1 MIKIIFIFLLIAL
14 PVFAQDGLR
23 EDISVPT
30 ESATR
35 AATSSAP
42 STRSANPV
50 SPAGSVTPRPT
61 IAATSAPALA
71 TSEPTSKESAPSSNS
86 DVLGIT
92 VFAAAVLALSGYGAY
107 KLKTQNQNKKDS
119 KKESQCFDLKKMM
132 ENKLKELTDL
142 RGQAEGKIK
151 ENAREK
157 VRESLKGTSTGEAL
171 AKIERVE
178 KEYARIKKLYEKCII
193 EFSQKKKK
201 TILVDVVYTFVDTR
215 GNIFKEMRELLE
227 KYPNRKILLTG
238 ADDRQFKEWGLDKMP
253 YEIWTLK
260 HNPEKTDPE
269 YYKKMLTHFELIA
282 NDVIYFEHS
291 PEAVASAKSIGIKTY
306 YYDSKKKDLTA
317 LKNFLDENL

>member
-35 AATSSAP
+35 A
-42 STRSANPV
+42 V

-86 DVLGIT
+86 DVLGIA
-92 VFAAAVLALSGYGAY
+92 VFAAAVLALGGYGAY
-107 KLKTQNQNKKDS
+107 KLKTKKSEKNDG
-119 KKESQCFDLKKMM
+119 QRCFNLKRMM
-132 ENKLKELTDL
+132 EDKLKELTDL